1 MAAAPHTQPE
11 SPSLEQDEQ
20 TRQPLLCGGIQG
32 RAEATLILQG
42 MHQRSSHRVRAPRLL
57 CSYPWGPGSQQV
69 LGTGPQRPRG
79 QNLLE
84 KGAASLPSELLL
96 PAGLGS
102 GAAAESCSALFTLR
116 TRCAGKQR
124 P

>member
-1 MAAAPHTQPE
+1 M
-11 SPSLEQDEQ
+11 
-20 TRQPLLCGGIQG
+20 
-32 RAEATLILQG
+32 RAL
-42 MHQRSSHRVRAPRLL
+42 RLL
-57 CSYPWGPGSQQV
+57 CSCPWGPGSQQI

-84 KGAASLPSELLL
+84 KGAASPLSELLL